1 MTDKTIVDIV
11 LCYTPVVFVES
22 LLPFISTADN
32 ICSEFQSLAYVPH
45 CLHTMA
51 FSKSPLVQQ
60 LLNYLVY

>member
-1 MTDKTIVDIV
+1 MIEKTIVAIAFFF
-11 LCYTPVVFVES
+11 TSVVCVES
-22 LLPFISTADN
+22 LIPLISTSDDV
-32 ICSEFQSLAYVPH
+32 CREFQSLAYAPH